1 MPKEEMNMTVFEIIF
16 AIALLVFSV
25 AIILVVLL
33 QEGNQKNMGVVTGGA
48 DSFLSKNKARSVD
61 AFLSRW
67 TKVIAV
73 GFFVLVLVSNAV
85 MYFVK

>member
-1 MPKEEMNMTVFEIIF
+1 MTALEIVF
-16 AIALLVFSV
+16 AIALLIFSV

-67 TKVIAV
+67 TKVIAI
-73 GFFVLVLVSNAV
+73 GFFVLVLVANAV

>member
-1 MPKEEMNMTVFEIIF
+1 MTVFEIIF

>member
-1 MPKEEMNMTVFEIIF
+1 MTAFEIIF
-16 AIALLVFSV
+16 AIALLIFSI

-67 TKVIAV
+67 TKFIAI
-73 GFFVLVLVSNAV
+73 GFFILVIVANAV